1 MYKFDLKGTSL
12 SGINLIEASAGTGK
26 TYAITGLFLRLIL
39 EKGLPVDQILVVT
52 FTKAATAELKE
63 KIRNILLQAK
73 EAFLTGSGNDS
84 FIDDIVKKAE
94 EPASCIQLIENALVD
109 FDKASIFTIHGFC
122 QRILQENAFETGSL
136 FDTELL
142 SDQQKLNREVADDF
156 WRKHFYDFPLEFIA
170 WSIKK
175 LSGKK
180 LSGPEYFLKLLEKIK
195 SPEIKII
202 PDLKKPS
209 LKNLGVYRNCL
220 KSLKDSWPVSKKEVK
235 ELLKN
240 PSLKGNVYKT
250 LKPDEQNPDCTK
262 RELKIMSMFTDMDRF
277 ANPGGIGFPL
287 FKGFENFTASKLKN
301 SVKKNHNPPDH
312 KFFDICDE
320 FYSKATDLEAEMEKY
335 LVFLKVEFFRFAK
348 SDLSKRK
355 RVENIHS
362 FDDLLITVKDA
373 LESKEGKELEKVIR
387 KKYKAALVDEFQD
400 TDPVQYEIFKR
411 IFSQQESILFM
422 IGDPKQAIYS
432 FRGADIFSYMTA
444 AGNADFQ
451 YTLTENW
458 RSESGLIKAVNT
470 IFSNVNRPF
479 IFDEIPFEKAKPAKS
494 DITTNKESA
503 SAPLI
508 LWYVGSDG
516 DDKPINKN
524 DAVLMI
530 AEAVTGE
537 IVRLLSSDR
546 DSRFKEGDIAVLVRT
561 NEQAKI
567 IKENLSARRIHS
579 VLYSNESIF
588 ESQEALDIE
597 RILSSV
603 SQPTNDR
610 LLRAAVVTDIM
621 GVSAEKLDPEHIDI
635 LWWDKLINNFNTYY
649 QQWKKFGFI
658 RMFRLFMAKEKVRAR
673 LLSFVDGQRRLTN
686 VLHLVEILHGQAAE
700 KEPGMTGLLKWLSKQ
715 ISSAS
720 NRMEEYQ
727 LRLESDEDAVK
738 IVTVHK
744 CKGLEYQV
752 VFCPFGWSASLTA
765 KGREFVFHDK
775 DRTPTLDLDYG
786 RDKSNIIL
794 AQNELLAENLRL
806 LYVALTRAKIRCY
819 LAWGNIKNAE
829 TSAPAYLFHYKN
841 LDEKFDYQYDIVG
854 SLKKKFISKT
864 EDEILSDL
872 KELAG
877 KSEGSIKLDFMPFNN
892 DNIEHQLNDNVGAIP
907 CGCLFC
913 RKFSGKID
921 TAWGISSFSSLIS
934 GKFATEELFDSDS
947 YKTDIDNHAGKF
959 IQQESSIRE
968 SLGRENIFSFPRGP
982 RAGIFFHDIFEHLD
996 FASQDTEHQKKLVT
1010 DKLKGYGFEQSWLET
1025 VCNMIKNVLSVSLE
1039 SKGEKVILSSVKC
1052 DERINEMEFY
1062 FPLNHITPLSLKKL
1076 FSDNAG
1082 IDIASGFS
1090 DQIEKLYF
1098 SPSEGFMK
1106 GYIDTIFQYN
1116 GRFYIIDWKSN
1127 FLGTGIKN
1135 YTQNLLR
1142 ETIKS
1147 DYYNLQYYIYTLA
1160 LHQYLKWRMPKYKYE
1175 NDFGGVFYVFIRGV
1189 NSQLG
1194 PEFGIFNDV
1203 PESKFIEKLGRLLI
1217 PGFVNSDSKEY
1228 SIP

>member
-1 MYKFDLKGTSL
+1 MNNFDLTSTSL

-39 EKGLPVDQILVVT
+39 EKKLLIDQILVVT

-73 EAFLTGSGNDS
+73 EAFLTGSSNDS
-84 FIDDIVKKAE
+84 FIDHIVKKAE
-94 EPASCIQLIENALVD
+94 DPAFCIQLIKNALVD

-142 SDQQKLNREVADDF
+142 SDQQKLNQEVADDF
-156 WRKHFYDFPLEFIA
+156 WRRHFYDFPLEFIA
-170 WSIKK
+170 YSIKR
-175 LSGKK
+175 
-180 LSGPEYFLKLLEKIK
+180 LSGPEYFLRLLEKIK

-202 PDLKKPS
+202 PDFKKPS
-209 LKNLGVYRNCL
+209 LKSLSVYRDCL
-220 KSLKDSWPVSKKEVK
+220 KNLKDSWPISKKEVE
-235 ELLKN
+235 ELLKD

-250 LKPDEQNPDCTK
+250 LKPDEQNPDYTK
-262 RELKIMSMFTDMDRF
+262 RELKIMSMFGDMNRF
-277 ANPGGIGFPL
+277 ADPGGIGFPL
-287 FKGFENFTASKLKN
+287 FKGFENFTASKLRD
-301 SVKKNHNPPDH
+301 SVKKNHTPPDH

-320 FYSKATDLEAEMEKY
+320 FYSKAALLEAEMKKH

-348 SDLSKRK
+348 SELSERK
-355 RVENIHS
+355 RLENIQF
-362 FDDLLITVKDA
+362 FDDLLTTVKDV
-373 LESKEGKELEKVIR
+373 LESKGGKELEKVIR

-411 IFSQQESILFM
+411 IFSSQDSILFM

-432 FRGADIFSYMTA
+432 FRGADIFSYMKA
-444 AGNADFQ
+444 ASNADFQ

-458 RSESGLIKAVNT
+458 RSESSLIKAVNT

-479 IFDEIPFEKAKPAKS
+479 IFDKIPFEKAKPAKS
-494 DITTNKESA
+494 DMTDRESPSA
-503 SAPLI
+503 SLI
-508 LWYVGSDG
+508 LWYAGSDG
-516 DDKPINKN
+516 NKVIDRN

-530 AEAVTGE
+530 VEAVTGE
-537 IVRLLSSDR
+537 IVRLLSSDQ
-546 DSRFKEGDIAVLVRT
+546 DSCFREGDIAVLVRT
-561 NEQAKI
+561 NEQARI
-567 IKENLSARRIHS
+567 IKESLSARRIHS

-588 ESQEALDIE
+588 ESQEALEIE
-597 RILSSV
+597 RILSSI
-603 SQPTNDR
+603 SQPANDG
-610 LLRAAVVTDIM
+610 LLRAALITDII
-621 GVSAEKLDPEHIDI
+621 GVRSEKLDPENIDI
-635 LWWDKLINNFNTYY
+635 LWWDSLINNSNKYY
-649 QQWKKFGFI
+649 QQWNRFGFI

-686 VLHLVEILHGQAAE
+686 VLHLSEILHGQTAE
-700 KEPGMTGLLKWLSKQ
+700 KELGMTGLLKWLSEQ

-720 NRMEEYQ
+720 DRMNEEYQ

-738 IVTVHK
+738 IVTIHK
-744 CKGLEYQV
+744 CKGLEYQI
-752 VFCPFGWSASLTA
+752 VFCPFGWSGSLTA

-794 AQNELLAENLRL
+794 AQNELLSENLRL

-829 TSAPAYLFHYKN
+829 TSALAYLFHYKDF
-841 LDEKFDYQYDIVG
+841 DEKFDYQYDIVG

-864 EDEILSDL
+864 EDKILSDL

-877 KSEGSIKLDFMPFNN
+877 KSDGSIKLDFIPLNN
-892 DNIEHQLNDNVGAIP
+892 KIKQQLIKDAEKEKELV
-907 CGCLFC
+907 C

-934 GKFATEELFDSDS
+934 GKFAPGELFDSDS
-947 YKTDIDNHAGKF
+947 YRADIIINNHAGQF
-959 IQQESSIRE
+959 IQQEPSIQE
-968 SLGRENIFSFPRGP
+968 PFGKKDIFSFPRGA

-996 FASQDTEHQKKLVT
+996 FASKDSGNQKKLVI

-1039 SKGEKVILSSVKC
+1039 SKGEEVILSSVKC
-1052 DERINEMEFY
+1052 DKRINEMEFY
-1062 FPLNHITPLSLKKL
+1062 FPLKHITPLKLKKI
-1076 FSDNAG
+1076 FSNNAG
-1082 IDIASGFS
+1082 IDISSDFS

-1106 GYIDTIFQYN
+1106 GYIDTIFQHN

-1189 NSQLG
+1189 DSNLG

-1203 PESKFIEKLGRLLI
+1203 PESRFIEKLGRTLI
-1217 PGFVNSDSKEY
+1217 PDF
-1228 SIP
+1228 